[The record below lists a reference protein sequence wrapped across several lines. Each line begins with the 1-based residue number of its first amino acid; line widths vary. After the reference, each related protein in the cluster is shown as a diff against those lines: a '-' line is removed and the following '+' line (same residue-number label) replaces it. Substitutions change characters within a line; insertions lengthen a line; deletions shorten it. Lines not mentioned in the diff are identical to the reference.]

1 MKFTNGAITPNVT
14 AFGSPLGRKKR
25 QKKSRGVVDRNP
37 FWYEDAAL
45 GRIVTRI
52 PWADTLSWLGYD
64 SHRRWSYAVR
74 ADADFDVV
82 AFLSPI
88 GIGFVIML
96 IALVGGK
103 YLQHPDLQGFF
114 GGLSTVITITIA
126 FSVAY
131 AYNISFLQSSIGLVM
146 GSLAIGFGV
155 YRSIGPTKV
164 SDGEILTAGVALGLM
179 GLRASSS
186 DPLTGRVIGY
196 MIDVLLLTA
205 ACVVLPSGRRM
216 GTSGILVRSTVLLF
230 TGPFEHLTDETRAV
244 PMTFL
249 ASLSSAMDIE
259 FLAQDSPMS
268 YLTFLGRIDV
278 AAKFIMVVLSV
289 LAYASEDP
297 RRQLNMEQSPPI
309 MEERFFL
316 RSAMQLN
323 LNTTLELGR
332 KRFLRWFTST
342 VPCLI

>member
-64 SHRRWSYAVR
+64 SRRRWSYAVR

-88 GIGFVIML
+88 GIGFVML

-126 FSVAY
+126 FS
-131 AYNISFLQSSIGLVM
+131 YNISFLQSSIGLVM
-146 GSLAIGFGV
+146 GSLAIGFAV
-155 YRSIGPTKV
+155 YRSIGPTIGV
-164 SDGEILTAGVALGLM
+164 RWGNTDGWCCARIDGPQSLIKRSLDWASHRLHDRCSFAYSGLCGSSVGTENGNIRNLSAIYRVALH
-179 GLRASSS
+179 R
-186 DPLTGRVIGY
+186 
-196 MIDVLLLTA
+196 
-205 ACVVLPSGRRM
+205 
-216 GTSGILVRSTVLLF
+216 
-230 TGPFEHLTDETRAV
+230 PF
-244 PMTFL
+244 
-249 ASLSSAMDIE
+249 
-259 FLAQDSPMS
+259 
-268 YLTFLGRIDV
+268 
-278 AAKFIMVVLSV
+278 
-289 LAYASEDP
+289 
-297 RRQLNMEQSPPI
+297 
-309 MEERFFL
+309 
-316 RSAMQLN
+316 
-323 LNTTLELGR
+323 
-332 KRFLRWFTST
+332 
-342 VPCLI
+342 

>member
-88 GIGFVIML
+88 GIGFVML

-131 AYNISFLQSSIGLVM
+131 MLTTSVSYN
-146 GSLAIGFGV
+146 
-155 YRSIGPTKV
+155 
-164 SDGEILTAGVALGLM
+164 
-179 GLRASSS
+179 RASVWLWARS
-186 DPLTGRVIGY
+186 
-196 MIDVLLLTA
+196 LL
-205 ACVVLPSGRRM
+205 
-216 GTSGILVRSTVLLF
+216 
-230 TGPFEHLTDETRAV
+230 D
-244 PMTFL
+244 L
-249 ASLSSAMDIE
+249 ASTDQ
-259 FLAQDSPMS
+259 LA
-268 YLTFLGRIDV
+268 L
-278 AAKFIMVVLSV
+278 
-289 LAYASEDP
+289 
-297 RRQLNMEQSPPI
+297 
-309 MEERFFL
+309 L
-316 RSAMQLN
+316 RCQM
-323 LNTTLELGR
+323 G
-332 KRFLRWFTST
+332 KY
-342 VPCLI
+342 

>member
-1 MKFTNGAITPNVT
+1 M
-14 AFGSPLGRKKR
+14 
-25 QKKSRGVVDRNP
+25 
-37 FWYEDAAL
+37 
-45 GRIVTRI
+45 
-52 PWADTLSWLGYD
+52 
-64 SHRRWSYAVR
+64 
-74 ADADFDVV
+74 
-82 AFLSPI
+82 
-88 GIGFVIML
+88 
-96 IALVGGK
+96 
-103 YLQHPDLQGFF
+103 
-114 GGLSTVITITIA
+114 
-126 FSVAY
+126 
-131 AYNISFLQSSIGLVM
+131 
-146 GSLAIGFGV
+146 
-155 YRSIGPTKV
+155 

-216 GTSGILVRSTVLLF
+216 GTSGILARSTVLLF

-342 VPCLI
+342 VPRLI